1 MLVKKTTKAAKTEN
15 EQYHMEYYMSG
26 DENGAPSW
34 LTVEWTQLLGC
45 GVDED
50 GERIHNC
57 DIVIQSICQDDFEG
71 TDAVNSNGQPAKTA
85 DDLQDVYTIRNGAKY
100 ETIDFE
106 EDVPKILD
114 PKGGCFVDSHDRDL
128 PHHLTTNIPN
138 NVESAVDFC
147 VDSCK
152 DAGFA
157 YAGLQFRTHCF
168 CGNSFGKHGQVALNE
183 CNMNCPG
190 EKNEKCGSGWRNNVY
205 LTGLLEPSDEDE
217 SKAEKDQR
225 KAKSAAHRHG
235 IHESWEAYDR

>member
-1 MLVKKTTKAAKTEN
+1 M
-15 EQYHMEYYMSG
+15 G
-26 DENGAPSW
+26 
-34 LTVEWTQLLGC
+34 
-45 GVDED
+45 
-50 GERIHNC
+50 
-57 DIVIQSICQDDFEG
+57 
-71 TDAVNSNGQPAKTA
+71 
-85 DDLQDVYTIRNGAKY
+85 
-100 ETIDFE
+100 
-106 EDVPKILD
+106 
-114 PKGGCFVDSHDRDL
+114 
-128 PHHLTTNIPN
+128 

-190 EKNEKCGSGWRNNVY
+190 QKNEKCGSGWRNNVY

-235 IHESWEAYDR
+235 IHESWEAYDRCPKYLSVNGEDDQHFNSIKRSGLECLHERQNY